1 MEGTLTRPAGQVP
14 EGGYPLVVEAHGGPS
29 YSFFE
34 YYPGGKSWLISPA
47 GALAYQGFALFRP
60 NIRGSSGYGAEFTY
74 ANLADWGGGDFRDIM
89 EGVGVLVDRGIAD
102 PKRLA
107 IMGQSY
113 GGYMAAWAVTQT
125 DAFKA
130 GIVVDGITDL
140 TSDAFTTDIPHY
152 MADNLGGFA
161 WEHPG
166 LYGARSPIT
175 NVRNVVTPTLLLHG
189 ENDPRVPLGQA
200 QEFYAALKILKVPAR
215 LVIYPRAGHY
225 PGETA
230 QQLDLWEREI
240 EWLLTYLGTPATPAA
255 K

>member
-1 MEGTLTRPAGQVP
+1 
-14 EGGYPLVVEAHGGPS
+14 
-29 YSFFE
+29 
-34 YYPGGKSWLISPA
+34 
-47 GALAYQGFALFRP
+47 
-60 NIRGSSGYGAEFTY
+60 
-74 ANLADWGGGDFRDIM
+74 M

-125 DAFKA
+125 DAFRA

-140 TSDAFTTDIPHY
+140 VSDAFTTDISHY

-161 WEHPG
+161 WENPEIYH
-166 LYGARSPIT
+166 ARSPIA
-175 NVRNVVTPTLLLHG
+175 NVRNVVTPTLILHG
-189 ENDPRVPLGQA
+189 ENDLRVPLGQA
-200 QEFYAALKILKVPAR
+200 QEFYTALKILKVPAR

-225 PGETA
+225 PGEPA
-230 QQLDLWEREI
+230 QQMDVWERET
-240 EWLLTYLGTPATPAA
+240 EWLLACLGTPTATPI